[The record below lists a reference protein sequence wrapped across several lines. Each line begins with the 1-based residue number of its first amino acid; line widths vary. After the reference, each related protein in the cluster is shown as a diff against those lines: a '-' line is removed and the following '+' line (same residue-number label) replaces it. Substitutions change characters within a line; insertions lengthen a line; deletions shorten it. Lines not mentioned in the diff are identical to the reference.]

1 MLTLGKIFDD
11 FQADYIPSLT
21 ELKAVRRSAERVI
34 DDLNSK
40 TGGIDVFDKGLELIV
55 APITEAV
62 VFDATNQA
70 ITVTTD
76 FSSLAEPGDVIVIY
90 DSLYNS
96 KSFTISSQGAAT
108 VYPIP
113 SQPVFTEASVTCTYA
128 VYRPWRKTLLKDIVL
143 TDLTYVD
150 GGGAPVVNTITS
162 AGGELDFLELGLK
175 DGDLFRLNGA
185 TAGTNNVLFEVS
197 SATAAVISVK
207 TLGKSG
213 LISDATANDPA
224 EITIYKPNDFYS
236 YDLETHRFSIPKS
249 VKHLAQVYDGNI
261 TGKVDQRSDVFVVNS
276 DNTDTDKYATTARN
290 LYSLTS
296 TLFTGAGDILT
307 FKVKRDMVAPQSAY
321 RAAEIDIP
329 QSYEH
334 AFKKGVLADLFSLPK
349 YSNADLLKDQRG
361 LYTSALIELFGIEA
375 ERDRPTNYLKDY
387 LW

>member
-21 ELKAVRRSAERVI
+21 ELKAVRRSTERVI

-40 TGGIDVFDKGLELIV
+40 TGGIDVFDQGLELIV

-62 VFDATNQA
+62 TFSAANQQ

-76 FSSLAEPGDVIVIY
+76 YSALVEPGDVIVIY
-90 DSLYNS
+90 DSAYNN
-96 KSFTISSQGAAT
+96 KAFTISLVVTTAS
-108 VYPIP
+108 YLIP
-113 SQPVFTEASVTCTYA
+113 SQPVFEEAAVTCTYA
-128 VYRPWRKTLLKDIVL
+128 VYRPWRRKLIDRVVHTDIS
-143 TDLTYVD
+143 YAD
-150 GGGAPVVNTITS
+150 GGGAPTVSTLTS
-162 AGGELDFLELGLK
+162 VSGEIDYLEAGIKK
-175 DGDLFRLNGA
+175 DYLVLIEGA
-185 TAGTNNVLFEVS
+185 TDSNNNSLFEVS
-197 SATAAVISVK
+197 SVTATIISVA

-213 LISDATANDPA
+213 KLTTTANDIGIMTVFAP
-224 EITIYKPNDFYS
+224 EDYYS

-249 VKHLAQVYDGNI
+249 VKQLQQVYEGNI
-261 TGKVDQRSDVFVVNS
+261 TSKVDPKSDVFVVNS

-290 LYSLTS
+290 LYSLTQ

-349 YSNADLLKDQRG
+349 YQNSDMLKDQRG
-361 LYTSALIELFGIEA
+361 LYTSALIELFGIES
-375 ERDRPTNYLKDY
+375 ERDRTTEYSQDY
-387 LW
+387 HW